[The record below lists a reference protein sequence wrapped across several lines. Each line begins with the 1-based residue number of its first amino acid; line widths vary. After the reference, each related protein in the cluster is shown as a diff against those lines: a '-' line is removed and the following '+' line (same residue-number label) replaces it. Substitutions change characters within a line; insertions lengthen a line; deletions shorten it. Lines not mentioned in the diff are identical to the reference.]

1 MNKKTFLNTRITF
14 NDILL
19 NKEGDNMIIDLEIE
33 EIKNIEN
40 LIISRINDL
49 RDKLTDDTDKEEEL
63 KEIIRE
69 YKRIVQKI
77 DEQLSINK

>member
-63 KEIIRE
+63 KEIIRD

>member
-1 MNKKTFLNTRITF
+1 LF

-33 EIKNIEN
+33 EIKSIEN

-49 RDKLTDDTDKEEEL
+49 RDRLTDDTDKEEEL
-63 KEIIRE
+63 KAIIRD
-69 YKRIVQKI
+69 YKRIIQKI
-77 DEQLSINK
+77 DEQLTVSR

>member
-1 MNKKTFLNTRITF
+1 
-14 NDILL
+14 
-19 NKEGDNMIIDLEIE
+19 MIIDLEIE

-63 KEIIRE
+63 KEIIRD

>member
-1 MNKKTFLNTRITF
+1 MNTRITF

-63 KEIIRE
+63 KEIIRD

>member
-1 MNKKTFLNTRITF
+1 
-14 NDILL
+14 
-19 NKEGDNMIIDLEIE
+19 MIIDLEIE

>member
-1 MNKKTFLNTRITF
+1 LNTKITF

-19 NKEGDNMIIDLEIE
+19 TKEGDNMILDLEIE

-40 LIISRINDL
+40 LIMSRINDL
-49 RDKLTDDTDKEEEL
+49 RDRLTDDTDKEEEL

-69 YKRIVQKI
+69 YKRIIQKI
-77 DEQLSINK
+77 DEQLSVNK